1 MLAPR
6 RLLRAV
12 KPWVA
17 GQRQIPEE
25 QEPLQEHHG
34 ESPLPGR
41 IRHLLQVLNDMECNE
56 VGTSDGIR
64 QRELRMYVLYLASLI
79 LL

>member
-1 MLAPR
+1 MHH
-6 RLLRAV
+6 LL
-12 KPWVA
+12 
-17 GQRQIPEE
+17 GMTEIP
-25 QEPLQEHHG
+25 
-34 ESPLPGR
+34 R

-64 QRELRMYVLYLASLI
+64 KRELRMYVLYLASLI